1 MSVKKLKIEYGNS
14 VFALPSEKLLS
25 MLPAVGGFE
34 LKVLLILSSDNSLRD
49 DYGAACEHVCAQLD
63 CTKSAFGK
71 AIDFW
76 KKAGVIVTAEGE
88 ATKDVEAEPQSVK
101 KKTLSSA
108 TLPTYTEGQTAEV
121 IEANADLTAVID
133 ACQQISGKVFTP
145 ADAQT
150 IVGIYDYLG
159 LNDTGYIETLYA
171 YCASMDK
178 TAPRYVEKVA
188 ISMADEGINTT
199 EALDKYIKKREKLDE
214 DILKLCTLIG
224 ASSRSLT
231 SKEKKFFN
239 CWLEEWSMPYEVIE
253 RAFEITVDKCGG
265 IKLPYMN
272 KILQN
277 WNSEGLHTIAAVDES
292 LEAYKNGKALAAQS
306 GLRAETNEFFEAAL
320 ERSRRYLEGK
330 KSSGRE
336 G

>member
-14 VFALPSEKLLS
+14 VFALPGEKLLS
-25 MLPAVGGFE
+25 LLPTADGFE
-34 LKVLLILSSDNSLRD
+34 LKVLLILASDSALRD
-49 DYGAACEHVCAQLD
+49 DYNAACECVCEQLD
-63 CTKSAFGK
+63 CTKSRFGK
-71 AIDFW
+71 AVDFW
-76 KKAGVIVTAEGE
+76 VKAGVIATAETE
-88 ATKDVEAEPQSVK
+88 AVKATQEAKPEK
-101 KKTLSSA
+101 KKALASS

-121 IEANADLTAVID
+121 IEKNIGLAAVID

-178 TAPRYVEKVA
+178 TTPRYVEKVA

-199 EALDKYIKKREKLDE
+199 EALDKYIKKKEKIDE
-214 DILKLCTLIG
+214 DLSKLRTLIG
-224 ASSRSLT
+224 AASRALT
-231 SKEKKFFN
+231 SKEKKFFT
-239 CWLEEWSMPYEVIE
+239 CWLEEWSMPYDVIE
-253 RAFEITVDKCGG
+253 RAYEITVDKCGG
-265 IKLPYMN
+265 VKLPYMN
-272 KILQN
+272 KILEN
-277 WNSEGLHTIAAVDES
+277 WHSEGLHTLEDVDKS
-292 LEAYKNGKALAAQS
+292 LETYKNEKNIAAQS
-306 GLRAETNEFFEAAL
+306 GSGIQTNEFFEAAL

-330 KSSGRE
+330 KSSDKE

>member
-25 MLPAVGGFE
+25 LLPTVGGFE
-34 LKVLLILSSDNSLRD
+34 LKVLLILASDNSLRD
-49 DYGAACEHVCAQLD
+49 DYSAACEYVCAQLD

-71 AIDFW
+71 AVDFW
-76 KKAGVIVTAEGE
+76 VKAGVIVTEDANE
-88 ATKDVEAEPQSVK
+88 AAVEAKPPK
-101 KKTLSSA
+101 KKALASA

-121 IEANADLTAVID
+121 IEKNTGLSAVID

-178 TAPRYVEKVA
+178 TTPRYVEKVA

-199 EALDKYIKKREKLDE
+199 EELDKYIKKKEKLDE
-214 DILKLCTLIG
+214 DISKLRMLIG
-224 ASSRSLT
+224 ASSRALT
-231 SKEKKFFN
+231 AKEKKFFT
-239 CWLEEWSMPYEVIE
+239 CWAEEWSLPYDVIE

-265 IKLPYMN
+265 VKLPYMN
-272 KILQN
+272 KILEN
-277 WNSEGLHTIAAVDES
+277 WHNEGLHTLKTVDES
-292 LEAYKNGKALAAQS
+292 LEAYKSGKDAAAKS
-306 GLRAETNEFFEAAL
+306 GLKAETNEFFEAAL
-320 ERSRRYLEGK
+320 QRSRRYLEGK
-330 KSSGRE
+330 KTSDGE

>member
-14 VFALPSEKLLS
+14 VFALPGEKVLS
-25 MLPAVGGFE
+25 LLPAVGGFE
-34 LKVLLILSSDNSLRD
+34 LKVLLILASDNSLRD
-49 DYGAACEHVCAQLD
+49 DYSAACEYVCAQLD

-71 AIDFW
+71 AVDFW
-76 KKAGVIVTAEGE
+76 VKSGVITTDDV
-88 ATKDVEAEPQSVK
+88 VEAEVAVEVKPTK
-101 KKTLSSA
+101 KKALASA

-121 IEANADLTAVID
+121 IEANTGLAAVID

-178 TAPRYVEKVA
+178 TTPRYVEKVA

-199 EALDKYIKKREKLDE
+199 EALDKYIKKKEKLDE
-214 DILKLCTLIG
+214 DISKLRTLIG
-224 ASSRSLT
+224 ASSRALT
-231 SKEKKFFN
+231 AKEKKFFT
-239 CWLEEWSMPYEVIE
+239 CWAEEWSMPYDVIE

-265 IKLPYMN
+265 VKLPYMN
-272 KILQN
+272 KILEN
-277 WNSEGLHTIAAVDES
+277 WNGEGIHTLEAVDES
-292 LEAYKNGKALAAQS
+292 LEAYKNEKNAAAQS
-306 GLRAETNEFFEAAL
+306 GSSAETNEFFEAAL

-330 KSSGRE
+330 KSSGKE